1 MLTNLTRHTSNTS
14 RNSEASST
22 SRGGSSPG
30 SAQAIAFVA
39 MSTPPPPDLARKV
52 SQLDNDVGAIYNML
66 NAIQTTQQRHGN
78 RLEEIGQDL
87 GGIRDDVIAMRGEM
101 GALRDDI
108 TGICREIEAILVLL
122 RGGGQ
127 PPT

>member
-1 MLTNLTRHTSNTS
+1 
-14 RNSEASST
+14 
-22 SRGGSSPG
+22 
-30 SAQAIAFVA
+30 